1 MNDEKYITI
10 KELAELK
17 GVSPRAIRLSKG
29 KYITREF
36 TVKGGKSFEILL
48 SSIEPELQE
57 KYYSKIVPTYEVKQL
72 PAPTDFHKP
81 DKAKIIALAR
91 LDLLNLWKNERKN
104 QQNKTQFDK
113 DFLGAYNAQ
122 VLYPE
127 IYAKLGNVSIG
138 TLQRWKGIIGNS
150 NNYELLIP
158 NYHYEDY
165 SRTCLTEHEK
175 QIFLKLLLH
184 PNKFSIG
191 KAISLTQ
198 YVLEA
203 QGAEYIPA
211 PPTFRSFANWYK
223 ATYFDKWTLLR
234 DGEKALKEE
243 VIPHI
248 KRDISKIEIGEI
260 LVADGKRLNFQVIN
274 PFTGKPCRATLIG
287 FLDWKSTALVG
298 YEIMIEENTQ
308 NIASALR
315 NAILNLGKIPKFV
328 YLDNGR
334 AFRSKY
340 FIGSAKSLV
349 GGIKRARSRFGPLP
363 PIRFDEI
370 GLKGIYEK
378 LGITTVFANPYN
390 ARAKV
395 IERFF
400 LEMQESFEKL
410 LASYIGTSIE
420 SKPARLRRNEKFHS
434 EIHQELLVG
443 GIKRARSRSGPLP
456 PIRFI
461 PTIQQAIQ
469 MINSWLEYKNSLPCP
484 NDKSKTIQEM
494 LDSIEKRRRA
504 EAEESCGEQDSQ
516 CRLTRAPKQQEIN
529 PRELDDLMLAQEV
542 KTITSQG
549 IRFLKSDYYNDALY
563 GLRQKVVI
571 KYSLF
576 DLSYINVYT
585 ITGKFL
591 CRADRITLTHPL
603 AHYTG
608 DVKDIED
615 YKQKIQKQK
624 QLKNKTIRACK
635 EFLNIEDLE
644 ILECQMDK
652 IDEIHLPPKIEIKKE
667 KPEKYNP
674 AVKPLFKTSRERYEY
689 LMEYGCTCNDDR
701 IWLTAYKES
710 KEFKA
715 DCRQRAEASAC
726 PFIAGNQ
733 ERNKL

>member
-1 MNDEKYITI
+1 MENEKYITI
-10 KELAELK
+10 KKLAELK
-17 GVSPRAIRLSKG
+17 SVSPRAIRLAKN
-29 KYITREF
+29 KYLTREI

-48 SSIEPELQE
+48 SSIEPEFQE
-57 KYYSKIVPTYEVKQL
+57 KYYSKIRPACSEKLL
-72 PAPTDFHKP
+72 PIPTDFHKP
-81 DKAKIIALAR
+81 DKAKVIALAR
-91 LDLLNLWKNERKN
+91 LDLLNLWKEERKN
-104 QQNKTQFDK
+104 QSNKTQFDN
-113 DFLGAYNAQ
+113 DFLSAYNAK

-127 IYAKLGNVSIG
+127 IYARLGKVSIG
-138 TLQRWKGIIGNS
+138 TLQRWKRTLGNS

-165 SRTCLTEHEK
+165 SRTSLTEYEK

-184 PNKFSIG
+184 PNRFSIG

-198 YVLEA
+198 YVLKTQE
-203 QGAEYIPA
+203 QEYIPA
-211 PPTFRSFANWYK
+211 PPTFRRFANWYK
-223 ATYFDKWTLLR
+223 ANYFDKWTLLR
-234 DGEKALKEE
+234 EGEKALKEE

-248 KRDISKIEIGEI
+248 KRDISKIEVGEV

-298 YEIMIEENTQ
+298 YEIMLEENTQ

-315 NAILNLGKIPKFV
+315 NAILNLSKIPKFV

-334 AFRSKY
+334 AFRGKY
-340 FIGSAKSLV
+340 FMGSAK
-349 GGIKRARSRFGPLP
+349 
-363 PIRFDEI
+363 FDEI

-410 LASYIGTSIE
+410 LPSYIGTSIE
-420 SKPARLRRNEKFHS
+420 NKPARLRRNEKFHK
-434 EIHQELLVG
+434 EVYQNFV
-443 GIKRARSRSGPLP
+443 
-456 PIRFI
+456 
-461 PTIQQAIQ
+461 PTIQQTIQ
-469 MINSWLEYKNSLPCP
+469 MVNSWLEYKNSLACP
-484 NDKSKTIQEM
+484 NDKTKTIKEM
-494 LDSIEKRRRA
+494 LDSIER
-504 EAEESCGEQDSQ
+504 
-516 CRLTRAPKQQEIN
+516 QEIN
-529 PRELDDLMLAQEV
+529 QRELDDLMLAQEI

-563 GLRQKVVI
+563 GLRQKVII

-585 ITGKFL
+585 MSGKFL
-591 CRADRITLTHPL
+591 CKADRITLTRPL

-608 DVKDIED
+608 EIKDVED

-624 QLKNKTIRACK
+624 QLKNKTIKACK
-635 EFLNIEDLE
+635 KFLNIEDLD
-644 ILECQMDK
+644 IIKCQIEEK
-652 IDEIHLPPKIEIKKE
+652 EEQHLLTPIISKSKIKKE

-674 AVKPLFKTSRERYEY
+674 AVKLLFKTSRERYEY
-689 LMEYGCTCNDDR
+689 LMKYGCTCNEDR
-701 IWLTAYKES
+701 IWLAAYKES
-710 KEFKA
+710 KEYKQYETDF
-715 DCRQRAEASAC
+715 C
-726 PFIAGNQ
+726 
-733 ERNKL
+733 

>member
-1 MNDEKYITI
+1 MNVSTMNEEKYITI

-17 GVSPRAIRLSKG
+17 RVSPRAIRLSKS
-29 KYITREF
+29 KYITREI

-48 SSIEPELQE
+48 SSIEPELQK
-57 KYYSKIVPTYEVKQL
+57 KYYSKILPTYSEKLL
-72 PAPTDFHKP
+72 PIPTDFHKP
-81 DKAKIIALAR
+81 DKAKVIALAR
-91 LDLLNLWKNERKN
+91 LDLLNLWKNERKK
-104 QQNKTQFDK
+104 QSNKTLFDN
-113 DFLGAYNAQ
+113 DFFSAYNAQ

-127 IYAKLGNVSIG
+127 IYAKLGKVSIG
-138 TLQRWKGIIGNS
+138 TLQRWKRILGNS

-165 SRTCLTEHEK
+165 SRTCLSDYEK

-198 YVLEA
+198 YVLKT
-203 QGAEYIPA
+203 QGQEYIPA
-211 PPTFRSFANWYK
+211 HPTFRKFANWYK
-223 ATYFDKWTLLR
+223 ANYFDKWTFLR
-234 DGEKALKEE
+234 DGEKALKED

-248 KRDISKIEIGEI
+248 KRDTSKIEIGEV

-287 FLDWKSTALVG
+287 FLDWKSTTLVG

-328 YLDNGR
+328 YLDNGK
-334 AFRSKY
+334 AFRGKY
-340 FIGSAKSLV
+340 FVGSAK
-349 GGIKRARSRFGPLP
+349 
-363 PIRFDEI
+363 FDEI

-378 LGITTVFANPYN
+378 LGIKTVFANPYN

-410 LASYIGTSIE
+410 LPSYIGTNIE
-420 SKPARLRRNEKFHS
+420 NKPARLRRNEKFHS
-434 EIHQELLVG
+434 EIHQEFV
-443 GIKRARSRSGPLP
+443 
-456 PIRFI
+456 
-461 PTIQQAIQ
+461 PTIQQTIQ
-469 MINSWLEYKNSLPCP
+469 MINRWLEYKNSLPCP
-484 NDKSKTIQEM
+484 NDKTKSIKEM
-494 LDSIEKRRRA
+494 LDSIER
-504 EAEESCGEQDSQ
+504 
-516 CRLTRAPKQQEIN
+516 QEIN
-529 PRELDDLMLAQEV
+529 PRELDDLMLAQEI

-563 GLRQKVVI
+563 GLRQKVII

-576 DLSYINVYT
+576 DLSYIDVYT
-585 ITGKFL
+585 MSGKFL
-591 CRADRITLTHPL
+591 CRAERFTLTHPL

-608 DVKDIED
+608 EINNIED

-624 QLKNKTIRACK
+624 QLKNKTIKACK

-644 ILECQMDK
+644 ILEYQLEEEEEH
-652 IDEIHLPPKIEIKKE
+652 INLPSPNISKIEIKKE
-667 KPEKYNP
+667 KPKKYNP

-689 LMEYGCTCNDDR
+689 LMEHGCTCNDDK
-701 IWLTAYKES
+701 IWLASYKES
-710 KEFKA
+710 KEFK
-715 DCRQRAEASAC
+715 DYEIKVR
-726 PFIAGNQ
+726 IN
-733 ERNKL
+733 

>member
-17 GVSPRAIRLSKG
+17 GVSTRAIRLSRG
-29 KYITREF
+29 KYQIREII
-36 TVKGGKSFEILL
+36 VKGGKSFEILL

-57 KYYSKIVPTYEVKQL
+57 KYYSKFVPTLSEKQL
-72 PAPTDFHKP
+72 PAPIDFHKP

-91 LDLLNLWKNERKN
+91 LDLLNLWKNQRKN
-104 QQNKTQFDK
+104 QQNKTQFDSG
-113 DFLGAYNAQ
+113 FLSAYNAQ

-138 TLQRWKGIIGNS
+138 TLQRWKRVLGNS

-165 SRTCLTEHEK
+165 SRTCLTEYEK

-191 KAISLTQ
+191 KAISLAQ
-198 YVLEA
+198 YVLKS
-203 QGAEYIPA
+203 QGQEYIPA
-211 PPTFRSFANWYK
+211 PPTFRRFANWYK
-223 ATYFDKWTLLR
+223 ANYFDKWTLLR
-234 DGEKALKEE
+234 EGEKALKEE

-248 KRDISKIEIGEI
+248 KRDISKIGVGEV

-298 YEIMIEENTQ
+298 YEIMLEENTQ

-315 NAILNLGKIPKFV
+315 NAILNLDRIPKFV
-328 YLDNGR
+328 YLDNGK
-334 AFRSKY
+334 AFRDKY
-340 FIGSAKSLV
+340 FMGSAD
-349 GGIKRARSRFGPLP
+349 FC
-363 PIRFDEI
+363 EI
-370 GLKGIYEK
+370 GLRGIYEK

-410 LASYIGTSIE
+410 LPSYIGTSIE
-420 SKPARLRRNEKFHS
+420 NKPARLRRNEKFHS
-434 EIHQELLVG
+434 KIHTEFV
-443 GIKRARSRSGPLP
+443 
-456 PIRFI
+456 
-461 PTIQQAIQ
+461 PTIQQTIQ

-484 NDKSKTIQEM
+484 NDRTRSIKEM
-494 LDSIEKRRRA
+494 LDSVEH
-504 EAEESCGEQDSQ
+504 
-516 CRLTRAPKQQEIN
+516 QEIN
-529 PRELDDLMLAQEV
+529 QRELDDLMMAQEI

-549 IRFLKSDYYNDALY
+549 IRFLKADYYNDALY
-563 GLRQKVVI
+563 GLRQKVII

-585 ITGKFL
+585 ISGKFL
-591 CRADRITLTHPL
+591 CRADRITLTHSL

-608 DVKDIED
+608 EIKDIED

-624 QLKNKTIRACK
+624 QLKNRTIKACK

-644 ILECQMDK
+644 ILECELENK
-652 IDEIHLPPKIEIKKE
+652 EEILPSPIIPKLETKKE
-667 KPEKYNP
+667 KSEKYNP

-689 LMEYGCTCNDDR
+689 LMKYGCTSNDDR
-701 IWLTAYKES
+701 VWLANYNES
-710 KEFKA
+710 KEFEEYENNI
-715 DCRQRAEASAC
+715 C
-726 PFIAGNQ
+726 
-733 ERNKL
+733 

>member
-1 MNDEKYITI
+1 MENEKYITI
-10 KELAELK
+10 KKLAELK
-17 GVSPRAIRLSKG
+17 SVSPRAIRLAKN
-29 KYITREF
+29 KYLTREI

-48 SSIEPELQE
+48 SSIEPEFQE
-57 KYYSKIVPTYEVKQL
+57 KYYSKIL
-72 PAPTDFHKP
+72 PACSEKLLPIPTDFHKP
-81 DKAKIIALAR
+81 DKAKVIALAR
-91 LDLLNLWKNERKN
+91 LDLLNLWKEERKN
-104 QQNKTQFDK
+104 QSNKTQFDN
-113 DFLGAYNAQ
+113 DFLSAYNAK

-127 IYAKLGNVSIG
+127 IYARLGKVSIG
-138 TLQRWKGIIGNS
+138 TLQRWKRTLGNS

-165 SRTCLTEHEK
+165 SRTSLTEYEK

-184 PNKFSIG
+184 PNRFSIG

-198 YVLEA
+198 YVLKTQE
-203 QGAEYIPA
+203 QEYIPA
-211 PPTFRSFANWYK
+211 PLTFRRFANWYK
-223 ATYFDKWTLLR
+223 ANYFDKWTLLR
-234 DGEKALKEE
+234 EGEKALKEE

-248 KRDISKIEIGEI
+248 KRDISKIEVGEV

-298 YEIMIEENTQ
+298 YEIMLEENTQ

-315 NAILNLGKIPKFV
+315 NAILNLSKIPKFV

-334 AFRSKY
+334 AFRGKY
-340 FIGSAKSLV
+340 FMGSAK
-349 GGIKRARSRFGPLP
+349 
-363 PIRFDEI
+363 FDEI

-410 LASYIGTSIE
+410 LSSYIGTSIE
-420 SKPARLRRNEKFHS
+420 NKPARLRRNEKFHK
-434 EIHQELLVG
+434 EVYQNFV
-443 GIKRARSRSGPLP
+443 
-456 PIRFI
+456 
-461 PTIQQAIQ
+461 PTIQQTIQ
-469 MINSWLEYKNSLPCP
+469 MVNSWLEYKNSLACP
-484 NDKSKTIQEM
+484 NDKTKTIKEM
-494 LDSIEKRRRA
+494 LDSIER
-504 EAEESCGEQDSQ
+504 
-516 CRLTRAPKQQEIN
+516 QEIN
-529 PRELDDLMLAQEV
+529 QRELDDLMLAQEI

-563 GLRQKVVI
+563 GLRQKVII

-585 ITGKFL
+585 MSGKFL
-591 CRADRITLTHPL
+591 CKADRITLTHPL

-608 DVKDIED
+608 EIKDVED

-624 QLKNKTIRACK
+624 QLKNKTIKACK
-635 EFLNIEDLE
+635 KFLNIEDLD
-644 ILECQMDK
+644 IIKCQIEEK
-652 IDEIHLPPKIEIKKE
+652 EEQHLLTPIISKSKIKKE

-674 AVKPLFKTSRERYEY
+674 AVKLLFKTSRERYEY
-689 LMEYGCTCNDDR
+689 LMKYGCTCNEDR
-701 IWLTAYKES
+701 IWLAAYKES
-710 KEFKA
+710 KEYKQYETDF
-715 DCRQRAEASAC
+715 C
-726 PFIAGNQ
+726 
-733 ERNKL
+733 

>member
-1 MNDEKYITI
+1 MDNEKYITI
-10 KELAELK
+10 KELVELK
-17 GVSPRAIRLSKG
+17 GVSTRAIRLSLK
-29 KYITREF
+29 KYITREI

-48 SSIEPELQE
+48 SSIEPELQG
-57 KYYSKIVPTYEVKQL
+57 KYYSKIIPTYNIKQL
-72 PAPTDFHKP
+72 PAPNDFHKP

-91 LDLLNLWKNERKN
+91 LDLLNLWKKERQN

-138 TLQRWKGIIGNS
+138 TLQRWKRIIGNS

-165 SRTCLTEHEK
+165 SRTCLTEYEK

-184 PNKFSIG
+184 PNKSSIG

-198 YVLEA
+198 YVLKS
-203 QGAEYIPA
+203 QGQEYIPA
-211 PPTFRSFANWYK
+211 APTFRRFANWYK
-223 ATYFDKWTLLR
+223 ANCFDKWTLLR
-234 DGEKALKEE
+234 DGEKALKED

-248 KRDISKIEIGEI
+248 KIDISKIEVGEV

-274 PFTGKPCRATLIG
+274 PFTGKPSRATLIG
-287 FLDWKSTALVG
+287 FLDWKSTTLVG
-298 YEIMIEENTQ
+298 YEIMLEENTQ

-334 AFRSKY
+334 AFRGKY
-340 FIGSAKSLV
+340 FRGKYKN
-349 GGIKRARSRFGPLP
+349 GFEQYGIKGV
-363 PIRFDEI
+363 
-370 GLKGIYEK
+370 YEK

-410 LASYIGTSIE
+410 LPSYIGTSIE
-420 SKPARLRRNEKFHS
+420 NKPARLRRNEKFHS
-434 EIHQELLVG
+434 EIQREFV
-443 GIKRARSRSGPLP
+443 
-456 PIRFI
+456 
-461 PTIQQAIQ
+461 PTIQQTIQ
-469 MINSWLEYKNSLPCP
+469 MINSWLKYKNSLPCP
-484 NDKSKTIQEM
+484 NDRTRSNKEM
-494 LDSIEKRRRA
+494 LDSIDR
-504 EAEESCGEQDSQ
+504 
-516 CRLTRAPKQQEIN
+516 QEIN
-529 PRELDDLMLAQEV
+529 PRELDDLMMAQEI

-549 IRFLKSDYYNDALY
+549 IRFLKADYYNDALY
-563 GLRQKVVI
+563 GLRQKVII

-585 ITGKFL
+585 VSGKFL

-608 DVKDIED
+608 EVKDIED

-624 QLKNKTIRACK
+624 PLKNKTIKACK

-644 ILECQMDK
+644 ILECTLEEK
-652 IDEIHLPPKIEIKKE
+652 EEEILPQPIVAKIEIKKE
-667 KPEKYNP
+667 KPTKYNP

-689 LMEYGCTCNDDR
+689 LMEHGCTCNDDR
-701 IWLTAYKES
+701 VWFTADKES
-710 KEFKA
+710 KEYKQYETDF
-715 DCRQRAEASAC
+715 C
-726 PFIAGNQ
+726 
-733 ERNKL
+733 

>member
-1 MNDEKYITI
+1 MDNEKYITI
-10 KELAELK
+10 KEFAELK
-17 GVSPRAIRLSKG
+17 GVSARAIRLSLK
-29 KYITREF
+29 KYVTREI
-36 TVKGGKSFEILL
+36 TVKGGRSFEIFL
-48 SSIEPELQE
+48 SSIELELQE
-57 KYYSKIVPTYEVKQL
+57 KYYSKFVPTYKVKQL
-72 PAPTDFHKP
+72 PALMNFHKP
-81 DKAKIIALAR
+81 DKAKVIALAR
-91 LDLLNLWKNERKN
+91 LDLLKLWKQQRKN

-113 DFLGAYNAQ
+113 DFLSAYNAQ

-138 TLQRWKGIIGNS
+138 TLQRWKRIIGNS

-191 KAISLTQ
+191 KEISLTQ
-198 YVLEA
+198 YILKT
-203 QGAEYIPA
+203 QRAEYIPA
-211 PPTFRSFANWYK
+211 PPTFRRFANWYK
-223 ATYFDKWTLLR
+223 ANYFDKWTLLR

-248 KRDISKIEIGEI
+248 KRDISKIEVGEV

-334 AFRSKY
+334 AFRGKY
-340 FIGSAKSLV
+340 FIGSAN
-349 GGIKRARSRFGPLP
+349 
-363 PIRFDEI
+363 FDEI

-410 LASYIGTSIE
+410 LPSYIGTSIE

-434 EIHQELLVG
+434 EIHTEFV
-443 GIKRARSRSGPLP
+443 
-456 PIRFI
+456 
-461 PTIQQAIQ
+461 PTIQQTTQ
-469 MINSWLEYKNSLPCP
+469 MINSWFEYKNSLPCP
-484 NDKSKTIQEM
+484 NDRTRSIKEM
-494 LDSIEKRRRA
+494 LDSIERQA
-504 EAEESCGEQDSQ
+504 
-516 CRLTRAPKQQEIN
+516 IN

-563 GLRQKVVI
+563 GLRQKVII

-585 ITGKFL
+585 TSGKFL

-608 DVKDIED
+608 EINDIED

-624 QLKNKTIRACK
+624 QLKNKTIKACK

-644 ILECQMDK
+644 ILECQIEEK
-652 IDEIHLPPKIEIKKE
+652 EEEILPPPIIQKIENKKE
-667 KPEKYNP
+667 KPAKYNP

-689 LMEYGCTCNDDR
+689 LMEYGCTCNNDR
-701 IWLTAYKES
+701 IWLKAYKES
-710 KEFKA
+710 KEFKEYETKIRT
-715 DCRQRAEASAC
+715 D
-726 PFIAGNQ
+726 
-733 ERNKL
+733 

>member
-1 MNDEKYITI
+1 MIYVSTMNEEKYITI

-17 GVSPRAIRLSKG
+17 GVSPRAIRLSLK
-29 KYITREF
+29 KYVIREI

-57 KYYSKIVPTYEVKQL
+57 KYYSKIVPTFTEKQL
-72 PAPTDFHKP
+72 PVPTDFHKP
-81 DKAKIIALAR
+81 NKAKIIALAR
-91 LDLLNLWKNERKN
+91 LDLLNLWKKERKN
-104 QQNKTQFDK
+104 QQNKTQFDN

-127 IYAKLGNVSIG
+127 IYVKLGKVSIG
-138 TLQRWKGIIGNS
+138 TLQRWKRLLGNS

-165 SRTCLTEHEK
+165 SRTCLTDYEK

-198 YVLEA
+198 YVLKT
-203 QGAEYIPA
+203 QGVEYIPA
-211 PPTFRSFANWYK
+211 APTFRRFANWYK
-223 ATYFDKWTLLR
+223 ANYFDKWTLLR
-234 DGEKALKEE
+234 DGEKALKED

-248 KRDISKIEIGEI
+248 KRDISKIEVGEVLI
-260 LVADGKRLNFQVIN
+260 ADGKRLNFQVIN

-334 AFRSKY
+334 AFRGKY
-340 FIGSAKSLV
+340 FVGSAK
-349 GGIKRARSRFGPLP
+349 
-363 PIRFDEI
+363 FDEI

-410 LASYIGTSIE
+410 LPSYIGTNIE
-420 SKPARLRRNEKFHS
+420 NKPARLKRNEKFHS
-434 EIHQELLVG
+434 EIH
-443 GIKRARSRSGPLP
+443 
-456 PIRFI
+456 
-461 PTIQQAIQ
+461 
-469 MINSWLEYKNSLPCP
+469 WLEYKNSLPCP

-494 LDSIEKRRRA
+494 LNSVEK
-504 EAEESCGEQDSQ
+504 
-516 CRLTRAPKQQEIN
+516 QEIN
-529 PRELDDLMLAQEV
+529 PRELDDLMLAQEI

-563 GLRQKVVI
+563 GLRQKVII

-591 CRADRITLTHPL
+591 CRAERITLTHPL

-608 DVKDIED
+608 KIKDIED

-624 QLKNKTIRACK
+624 QLKNKTIKACK

-644 ILECQMDK
+644 ILECTLEEK
-652 IDEIHLPPKIEIKKE
+652 EEEILPQPIVPKIEIKKE

-689 LMEYGCTCNDDR
+689 LMEHGCICNDDR
-701 IWLTAYKES
+701 VWLTSYKKS
-710 KEFKA
+710 KEYKQYETDF
-715 DCRQRAEASAC
+715 C
-726 PFIAGNQ
+726 
-733 ERNKL
+733 

>member
-1 MNDEKYITI
+1 MDNEKYITI

-17 GVSPRAIRLSKG
+17 GVSTRAIRLSKE
-29 KYITREF
+29 KYITREI

-48 SSIEPELQE
+48 SSIESELQE

-72 PAPTDFHKP
+72 PAPIDFHKP
-81 DKAKIIALAR
+81 NKAKVIALAR
-91 LDLLNLWKNERKN
+91 LDLIHIWKNERKY
-104 QQNKTQFDK
+104 QQNKTRFDT

-127 IYAKLGNVSIG
+127 IYAKLGSVSIG
-138 TLQRWKGIIGNS
+138 TLQRWKRILGNS

-165 SRTCLTEHEK
+165 SRTCLTDYEK
-175 QIFLKLLLH
+175 KIFMKLLLH

-198 YVLEA
+198 YVLKT
-203 QGAEYIPA
+203 QSAEYIPS
-211 PPTFRSFANWYK
+211 PSTFRKFANWYK
-223 ATYFDKWTLLR
+223 SNYFDKWTLLR
-234 DGEKALKEE
+234 DGEKALKED

-248 KRDISKIEIGEI
+248 KRDISKIEVGEV

-287 FLDWKSTALVG
+287 FLDWKSTTLVG

-334 AFRSKY
+334 AFRGKY
-340 FIGSAKSLV
+340 FLGSANFSK
-349 GGIKRARSRFGPLP
+349 
-363 PIRFDEI
+363 I

-378 LGITTVFANPYN
+378 LGITTIFANPYN
-390 ARAKV
+390 ARTKV

-410 LASYIGTSIE
+410 LPSYIGTSIE
-420 SKPARLRRNEKFHS
+420 NKPARLKRNEKFHCA
-434 EIHQELLVG
+434 IHKE
-443 GIKRARSRSGPLP
+443 
-456 PIRFI
+456 FI
-461 PTIQQAIQ
+461 PTIQQTIQ
-469 MINSWLEYKNSLPCP
+469 MINSWLLYKNSLPCP

-494 LDSIEKRRRA
+494 FKGVNKDK
-504 EAEESCGEQDSQ
+504 
-516 CRLTRAPKQQEIN
+516 IN
-529 PRELDDLMLAQEV
+529 NNELDDLMLAQEI
-542 KTITSQG
+542 KTISSQG
-549 IRFLKSDYYNDALY
+549 IRFLNSWYFNDALY
-563 GLRQKVVI
+563 GIRQKVII

-576 DLSYINVYT
+576 DLSYINIYT
-585 ITGKFL
+585 MSGKFL
-591 CRADRITLTHPL
+591 CRADRITLAHPL

-608 DVKDIED
+608 EIEDIED

-624 QLKNKTIRACK
+624 QLKNKTIKACK

-644 ILECQMDK
+644 ILKCDIEDYEQSGEKVTCNLIESKHAEGKEEVPTAVVSSK
-652 IDEIHLPPKIEIKKE
+652 IKKTKE
-667 KPEKYNP
+667 KPQKYNP
-674 AVKPLFKTSRERYEY
+674 KVEPLFRTSREKYEY
-689 LMEYGCTCNDDR
+689 LMKYGCTCNDDR
-701 IWLTAYKES
+701 AWLASYKTS
-710 KEFKA
+710 KEYLEY
-715 DCRQRAEASAC
+715 EAKIC
-726 PFIAGNQ
+726 TN
-733 ERNKL
+733 

>member
-1 MNDEKYITI
+1 MDNEKYITI

-17 GVSPRAIRLSKG
+17 CVSARAIRLSKC
-29 KYITREF
+29 KYITREI

-48 SSIEPELQE
+48 SSIEESLQE
-57 KYYSKIVPTYEVKQL
+57 KYYSKLVSIPPIKQL
-72 PAPTDFHKP
+72 PIIADLHKS

-91 LDLLNLWKNERKN
+91 FDLVNLWKDQRKHQAYKN
-104 QQNKTQFDK
+104 QFDS
-113 DFLGAYNAQ
+113 DFLSAYNANT
-122 VLYPE
+122 LYPE
-127 IYAKLGNVSIG
+127 IYAKIGKVSIG
-138 TLQRWKGIIGNS
+138 TLQRWKRVLGNS
-150 NNYELLIP
+150 KNYELLIP
-158 NYHYEDY
+158 GYHYENY
-165 SRTCLTEHEK
+165 SRTKLDEYEK
-175 QIFLKLLLH
+175 QIFLKFLLH

-198 YVLEA
+198 YVLKTHNR
-203 QGAEYIPA
+203 EYIPA
-211 PPTFRSFANWYK
+211 APTFRRFANWYK
-223 ATYFDKWTLLR
+223 ANYFDRWTLLR
-234 DGEKALKEE
+234 DGEKALKEQ

-248 KRDISKIEIGEI
+248 KRDISKIEVGEV

-274 PFTGKPCRATLIG
+274 PFTGKACRATLIG

-298 YEIMIEENTQ
+298 YEIMLEENTQ

-334 AFRSKY
+334 AFKSKY
-340 FIGSAKSLV
+340 FMGSPA
-349 GGIKRARSRFGPLP
+349 FC
-363 PIRFDEI
+363 ET

-410 LASYIGTSIE
+410 LPSYIGTNIE
-420 SKPARLRRNEKFHS
+420 NKPARLRRNEKFHCA
-434 EIHQELLVG
+434 IHKE
-443 GIKRARSRSGPLP
+443 
-456 PIRFI
+456 FI
-461 PTIQQAIQ
+461 PTIQQTIQ
-469 MINSWLEYKNSLPCP
+469 MINSWLLYKNSLPCP

-494 LDSIEKRRRA
+494 LGSIER
-504 EAEESCGEQDSQ
+504 
-516 CRLTRAPKQQEIN
+516 QEIN

-563 GLRQKVVI
+563 GLRQKVII

-591 CRADRITLTHPL
+591 CKADRITLTHPL

-608 DVKDIED
+608 DIKDIED

-624 QLKNKTIRACK
+624 QLKNKTIKACK

-644 ILECQMDK
+644 ILECEMDK
-652 IDEIHLPPKIEIKKE
+652 IEDTLLPSQIVPKIKIQKE
-667 KPEKYNP
+667 KPEKFNP

-689 LMEYGCTCNDDR
+689 LMEHGCTCNDDR

-710 KEFKA
+710 KEFEEYETSFRK
-715 DCRQRAEASAC
+715 D
-726 PFIAGNQ
+726 
-733 ERNKL
+733 

>member
-1 MNDEKYITI
+1 MNDSTMTDEKYITI

-17 GVSPRAIRLSKG
+17 GVSARAIRLSRG
-29 KYITREF
+29 KYITQDII
-36 TVKGGKSFEILL
+36 VKGGKSFEILL
-48 SSIEPELQE
+48 SSIEPELQD
-57 KYYSKIVPTYEVKQL
+57 KYYSKIVPTYEIKKL

-81 DKAKIIALAR
+81 DKAKVIALAR
-91 LDLLNLWKNERKN
+91 LDLLNLWKKERKN
-104 QQNKTQFDK
+104 QQNKTQFDN

-138 TLQRWKGIIGNS
+138 TLQRWKRFIGNS

-165 SRTCLTEHEK
+165 SRTCLTEYEK

-198 YVLEA
+198 YVLKT

-211 PPTFRSFANWYK
+211 APTFRRFANWYK
-223 ATYFDKWTLLR
+223 ANYFDKWTLLR
-234 DGEKALKEE
+234 DGEKALKED

-248 KRDISKIEIGEI
+248 KRDISKIEVGEV

-328 YLDNGR
+328 YLDNGK
-334 AFRSKY
+334 AFRGKY
-340 FIGSAKSLV
+340 FLGSSN
-349 GGIKRARSRFGPLP
+349 
-363 PIRFDEI
+363 FDEI

-410 LASYIGTSIE
+410 LPSYIGTSIE
-420 SKPARLRRNEKFHS
+420 NKPARLRRNEKFHS
-434 EIHQELLVG
+434 EIHQEYT
-443 GIKRARSRSGPLP
+443 
-456 PIRFI
+456 
-461 PTIQQAIQ
+461 PTIQQTIQ

-484 NDKSKTIQEM
+484 NDRTRSIKEK
-494 LDSIEKRRRA
+494 LDSIERQA
-504 EAEESCGEQDSQ
+504 
-516 CRLTRAPKQQEIN
+516 IN
-529 PRELDDLMLAQEV
+529 PRELDDLMLAQEI
-542 KTITSQG
+542 KTIASQG
-549 IRFLKSDYYNDALY
+549 IRFLKADYYNDALY
-563 GLRQKVVI
+563 GLRQKVII

-585 ITGKFL
+585 TSCKFL

-608 DVKDIED
+608 EVKDIED

-624 QLKNKTIRACK
+624 QLKNKTIKACK

-644 ILECQMDK
+644 ILEYTLEEK
-652 IDEIHLPPKIEIKKE
+652 EEEILPLSTVPKIEVKKE

-689 LMEYGCTCNDDR
+689 LMKHGCTCNEDR
-701 IWLTAYKES
+701 IWLKTYKES
-710 KEFKA
+710 KEYKQYETDF
-715 DCRQRAEASAC
+715 C
-726 PFIAGNQ
+726 
-733 ERNKL
+733 

>member
-1 MNDEKYITI
+1 MDNEKYITI

-17 GVSPRAIRLSKG
+17 GVSTRAIRLSKG
-29 KYITREF
+29 KYITREI

-57 KYYSKIVPTYEVKQL
+57 KYYSKLVLIPPIKQL
-72 PAPTDFHKP
+72 PIIADFHKP
-81 DKAKIIALAR
+81 NKAKIIALAR
-91 LDLLNLWKNERKN
+91 FDLVNLWKEQRKQQARKN
-104 QQNKTQFDK
+104 QFDA
-113 DFLGAYNAQ
+113 DFLNAYNANT
-122 VLYPE
+122 LYPE
-127 IYAKLGNVSIG
+127 IYAKIGKVSIG
-138 TLQRWKGIIGNS
+138 TLQRWKRVLGNCK
-150 NNYELLIP
+150 NYELLIP
-158 NYHYEDY
+158 GYHYENY
-165 SRTCLTEHEK
+165 SRTKLDEYEK
-175 QIFLKLLLH
+175 QIFLKFLLH

-198 YVLEA
+198 YVLKTHNR
-203 QGAEYIPA
+203 EYIPA
-211 PPTFRSFANWYK
+211 APTFRRFANWYK
-223 ATYFDKWTLLR
+223 ANYFDRWTLLR
-234 DGEKALKEE
+234 DGEKALKEQ

-248 KRDISKIEIGEI
+248 KRDISKIEVGEV

-298 YEIMIEENTQ
+298 YEIMLEENTQ

-334 AFRSKY
+334 AFRGKY
-340 FIGSAKSLV
+340 FLGSANFS
-349 GGIKRARSRFGPLP
+349 
-363 PIRFDEI
+363 EI

-410 LASYIGTSIE
+410 LPSYIGTNIE
-420 SKPARLRRNEKFHS
+420 NKPARLRRNEKFHCA
-434 EIHQELLVG
+434 IHKE
-443 GIKRARSRSGPLP
+443 
-456 PIRFI
+456 FI
-461 PTIQQAIQ
+461 PTIQQTIQ
-469 MINSWLEYKNSLPCP
+469 MINSWLLYKNSLPCP

-494 LDSIEKRRRA
+494 LDSIER
-504 EAEESCGEQDSQ
+504 
-516 CRLTRAPKQQEIN
+516 QQIN

-563 GLRQKVVI
+563 GLRQKVII

-591 CRADRITLTHPL
+591 CKADRITLTHPL

-608 DVKDIED
+608 DIKDIED

-624 QLKNKTIRACK
+624 QLKNKTIKACK

-644 ILECQMDK
+644 ILECEMDK
-652 IDEIHLPPKIEIKKE
+652 IEDTILPSQIVPKIKIQKE

-689 LMEYGCTCNDDR
+689 LMEHGCTCNDDR

-710 KEFKA
+710 KEFEEYETSFCQ
-715 DCRQRAEASAC
+715 D
-726 PFIAGNQ
+726 
-733 ERNKL
+733 

>member
-1 MNDEKYITI
+1 MDNEKYITI

-17 GVSPRAIRLSKG
+17 GVSARAIRLSLK
-29 KYITREF
+29 KYVIREITVR
-36 TVKGGKSFEILL
+36 GGKSFEILL

-57 KYYSKIVPTYEVKQL
+57 KYYLKIIQTYEIKQL
-72 PAPTDFHKP
+72 PAPIDFHKP
-81 DKAKIIALAR
+81 DKAKTIALAR
-91 LDLLNLWKNERKN
+91 LDLLNLWKNQRKN
-104 QQNKTQFDK
+104 QQNKMQFDT
-113 DFLGAYNAQ
+113 DFLSAYNAQ

-138 TLQRWKGIIGNS
+138 TLQRWKRFIGNS

-165 SRTCLTEHEK
+165 SRTCLAEYEK

-198 YVLEA
+198 YVLKT

-211 PPTFRSFANWYK
+211 APTFRRFANWYK
-223 ATYFDKWTLLR
+223 ANYFDKWTLLR
-234 DGEKALKEE
+234 DGEKALKED

-248 KRDISKIEIGEI
+248 KRDISKIEVGEV

-328 YLDNGR
+328 YLDNGK
-334 AFRSKY
+334 AFRGKY
-340 FIGSAKSLV
+340 FLGSSN
-349 GGIKRARSRFGPLP
+349 
-363 PIRFDEI
+363 FDEI

-410 LASYIGTSIE
+410 LPSYIGTSIE
-420 SKPARLRRNEKFHS
+420 NKPARLRRNEKFHS
-434 EIHQELLVG
+434 EIHQEFV
-443 GIKRARSRSGPLP
+443 
-456 PIRFI
+456 
-461 PTIQQAIQ
+461 PTIQQTIQ

-484 NDKSKTIQEM
+484 NDRTRSIKKM
-494 LDSIEKRRRA
+494 LDSIER
-504 EAEESCGEQDSQ
+504 
-516 CRLTRAPKQQEIN
+516 QEIN
-529 PRELDDLMLAQEV
+529 PRELDDLMMAQEI

-549 IRFLKSDYYNDALY
+549 IRFLKADYYNDALY
-563 GLRQKVVI
+563 GLRQKVII

-585 ITGKFL
+585 INGKFL
-591 CRADRITLTHPL
+591 CRAERITLTHPL
-603 AHYTG
+603 ANYTG
-608 DVKDIED
+608 KVKDIED

-624 QLKNKTIRACK
+624 LLKNKTIKACR

-644 ILECQMDK
+644 ILECQIEEK
-652 IDEIHLPPKIEIKKE
+652 EETLPLPIISKIEDKKE
-667 KPEKYNP
+667 KAEKYDP

-689 LMEYGCTCNDDR
+689 LMEHGCTCNEDR

-710 KEFKA
+710 KDYKQYETDF
-715 DCRQRAEASAC
+715 C
-726 PFIAGNQ
+726 
-733 ERNKL
+733 

>member
-1 MNDEKYITI
+1 MDNEKYITI

-17 GVSPRAIRLSKG
+17 GVSTRAIRLSLK
-29 KYITREF
+29 KYVTREI

-48 SSIEPELQE
+48 SSIEPDLQE
-57 KYYSKIVPTYEVKQL
+57 KYYSKIIPTYEVKQL
-72 PAPTDFHKP
+72 PTPTNFHKP
-81 DKAKIIALAR
+81 DKAKTIALAR
-91 LDLLNLWKNERKN
+91 LDLLNLWKNQRKN
-104 QQNKTQFDK
+104 QSNKTQFDK
-113 DFLGAYNAQ
+113 DFLSAYNAQ

-127 IYAKLGNVSIG
+127 ISSKLGNVSIG
-138 TLQRWKGIIGNS
+138 TLQRWKRILGNS

-198 YVLEA
+198 YVLKT

-211 PPTFRSFANWYK
+211 PPTFRRFANWYK
-223 ATYFDKWTLLR
+223 ANYYDKWTLLR

-243 VIPHI
+243 VLPHI
-248 KRDISKIEIGEI
+248 KRDISKIEVGEV

-287 FLDWKSTALVG
+287 FLDWKSTALIG

-334 AFRSKY
+334 AFRGKY
-340 FIGSAKSLV
+340 FIGSAN
-349 GGIKRARSRFGPLP
+349 
-363 PIRFDEI
+363 FDEI

-400 LEMQESFEKL
+400 LEMQEGFEKL
-410 LASYIGTSIE
+410 LPSYIGTSIE
-420 SKPARLRRNEKFHS
+420 NKPARLRRNEKFHS
-434 EIHQELLVG
+434 EIHTEFTP
-443 GIKRARSRSGPLP
+443 S
-456 PIRFI
+456 
-461 PTIQQAIQ
+461 IQQTIQ
-469 MINSWLEYKNSLPCP
+469 MINSWLEYKNSLLCP
-484 NDKSKTIQEM
+484 NDKTKSIKEM
-494 LDSIEKRRRA
+494 LDSIERQK
-504 EAEESCGEQDSQ
+504 
-516 CRLTRAPKQQEIN
+516 IN
-529 PRELDDLMLAQEV
+529 TRELDDLMLAQEI

-549 IRFLKSDYYNDALY
+549 IKFLKADYYNDALY
-563 GLRQKVVI
+563 GLRQKVII

-585 ITGKFL
+585 MSGKFL
-591 CRADRITLTHPL
+591 CRAERITLTHPL
-603 AHYTG
+603 AHFTG
-608 DVKDIED
+608 EIKDVED
-615 YKQKIQKQK
+615 YKQKVQKQK
-624 QLKNKTIRACK
+624 QLKNKTIKACK

-644 ILECQMDK
+644 ILECQIEEK
-652 IDEIHLPPKIEIKKE
+652 EEEILPSSVIPKIENKKE
-667 KPEKYNP
+667 KPTKYNP

-689 LMEYGCTCNDDR
+689 LMEHGCTCSDDR
-701 IWLTAYKES
+701 TWFTEYKKS
-710 KEFKA
+710 KEYKQYETDF
-715 DCRQRAEASAC
+715 C
-726 PFIAGNQ
+726 
-733 ERNKL
+733 

>member
-1 MNDEKYITI
+1 MNDSTMTDEKYITI

-17 GVSPRAIRLSKG
+17 GVSARAIRLSRG
-29 KYITREF
+29 KYITQDII
-36 TVKGGKSFEILL
+36 VKGGKSFEILL
-48 SSIEPELQE
+48 SSIEPELQD
-57 KYYSKIVPTYEVKQL
+57 KYYSKIVPTYEIKKL

-81 DKAKIIALAR
+81 DKAKVIALAR
-91 LDLLNLWKNERKN
+91 LDLLNLWKKERKN
-104 QQNKTQFDK
+104 QQNKTQFDN

-138 TLQRWKGIIGNS
+138 TLQRWKRFIGNS

-165 SRTCLTEHEK
+165 SRTCLTEYEK

-191 KAISLTQ
+191 KAIYLTQ
-198 YVLEA
+198 YVLKT

-211 PPTFRSFANWYK
+211 APTFRRFANWYK
-223 ATYFDKWTLLR
+223 ANYFDKWTLLR
-234 DGEKALKEE
+234 DGEKALKED

-248 KRDISKIEIGEI
+248 KRDISKIEVGEV

-328 YLDNGR
+328 YLDNGK
-334 AFRSKY
+334 AFRGKY
-340 FIGSAKSLV
+340 FLGSSN
-349 GGIKRARSRFGPLP
+349 
-363 PIRFDEI
+363 FDEI

-410 LASYIGTSIE
+410 LPSYIGTSIE
-420 SKPARLRRNEKFHS
+420 NKPARLRRNEKFHS
-434 EIHQELLVG
+434 EIHQEYT
-443 GIKRARSRSGPLP
+443 
-456 PIRFI
+456 
-461 PTIQQAIQ
+461 PTIQQTIQ

-484 NDKSKTIQEM
+484 NDRTRSIKEK
-494 LDSIEKRRRA
+494 LDSIERQA
-504 EAEESCGEQDSQ
+504 
-516 CRLTRAPKQQEIN
+516 IN
-529 PRELDDLMLAQEV
+529 PRELDDLMLAQEI
-542 KTITSQG
+542 KTIASQG
-549 IRFLKSDYYNDALY
+549 IRFLKADYYNDALY
-563 GLRQKVVI
+563 GLRQKVII

-585 ITGKFL
+585 TSGKFL

-608 DVKDIED
+608 EVKDIED

-624 QLKNKTIRACK
+624 QLKNKTIKACK

-644 ILECQMDK
+644 ILEYTLEEK
-652 IDEIHLPPKIEIKKE
+652 EEEILPLSTVPKIEVKKE

-689 LMEYGCTCNDDR
+689 LMEHGCTCNEDR
-701 IWLTAYKES
+701 IWLKTYKES
-710 KEFKA
+710 KEYKQYETDF
-715 DCRQRAEASAC
+715 C
-726 PFIAGNQ
+726 
-733 ERNKL
+733 

>member
-1 MNDEKYITI
+1 MDNEKYITI
-10 KELAELK
+10 KEFAELK
-17 GVSPRAIRLSKG
+17 GVSARAIRLSLK
-29 KYITREF
+29 KYVTREI
-36 TVKGGKSFEILL
+36 TVKGGRSFEILL
-48 SSIEPELQE
+48 SSIELELQE
-57 KYYSKIVPTYEVKQL
+57 KYYSKFVPTYKVKQL
-72 PAPTDFHKP
+72 PALMNFHKP
-81 DKAKIIALAR
+81 DKAKTIALAR
-91 LDLLNLWKNERKN
+91 FDLLNLWKKERKN
-104 QQNKTQFDK
+104 QDNTTQFDT
-113 DFLGAYNAQ
+113 DFLSTYNAKC
-122 VLYPE
+122 LCPE

-138 TLQRWKGIIGNS
+138 TLQRWKRILGTS

-165 SRTCLTEHEK
+165 SRTSLTEYEK

-198 YVLEA
+198 YVLKT

-211 PPTFRSFANWYK
+211 PPTFRRFANWYK
-223 ATYFDKWTLLR
+223 ANYFDKWTLLR
-234 DGEKALKEE
+234 DGEKALKED

-248 KRDISKIEIGEI
+248 KRDISKIEVGEV

-287 FLDWKSTALVG
+287 FLDWKTTALVG

-315 NAILNLGKIPKFV
+315 NAILNVGRIPKFV
-328 YLDNGR
+328 YLDNGK
-334 AFRSKY
+334 AFRGKY
-340 FIGSAKSLV
+340 FMGSAD
-349 GGIKRARSRFGPLP
+349 FC
-363 PIRFDEI
+363 EI

-410 LASYIGTSIE
+410 LPSYIGTSIE
-420 SKPARLRRNEKFHS
+420 NKPARLRRNEKFHE
-434 EIHQELLVG
+434 EIHQEFV
-443 GIKRARSRSGPLP
+443 
-456 PIRFI
+456 
-461 PTIQQAIQ
+461 PTIQQTIQ

-484 NDKSKTIQEM
+484 NDKTKTIQEM
-494 LDSIEKRRRA
+494 LNSIER
-504 EAEESCGEQDSQ
+504 
-516 CRLTRAPKQQEIN
+516 QEIN
-529 PRELDDLMLAQEV
+529 PRELDDLMLAQEI

-549 IRFLKSDYYNDALY
+549 IRFLKADYYNDALY
-563 GLRQKVVI
+563 GLRQKVII

-585 ITGKFL
+585 TSGKFL

-603 AHYTG
+603 AYYTG
-608 DVKDIED
+608 EINDIED
-615 YKQKIQKQK
+615 YKQKIKKQK
-624 QLKNKTIRACK
+624 QLKNKTIKACK

-644 ILECQMDK
+644 ILEYTLEEK
-652 IDEIHLPPKIEIKKE
+652 EEEILPLSTVPKIEVKKE

-689 LMEYGCTCNDDR
+689 LMEHGCTCNDDR
-701 IWLTAYKES
+701 VWLMAYKES
-710 KEFKA
+710 KEFKEYETKIRT
-715 DCRQRAEASAC
+715 D
-726 PFIAGNQ
+726 
-733 ERNKL
+733 

>member
-1 MNDEKYITI
+1 MENEKYITI
-10 KELAELK
+10 KKLAELK
-17 GVSPRAIRLSKG
+17 SVSPRAIRLAKN
-29 KYITREF
+29 KYLTREI

-48 SSIEPELQE
+48 SSIEPEFQE
-57 KYYSKIVPTYEVKQL
+57 KYYSKIL
-72 PAPTDFHKP
+72 PACSEKLLPIPTDFHKP
-81 DKAKIIALAR
+81 DKAKVIALAR
-91 LDLLNLWKNERKN
+91 LDLLNLWKEERKN
-104 QQNKTQFDK
+104 QSNKTQFDN
-113 DFLGAYNAQ
+113 DFLSAYNAK

-127 IYAKLGNVSIG
+127 IYARLGKVSIG
-138 TLQRWKGIIGNS
+138 TLQRWKRTLGNS

-165 SRTCLTEHEK
+165 SRTSLTEYEK

-184 PNKFSIG
+184 PNRFSIG

-198 YVLEA
+198 YVLKTQE
-203 QGAEYIPA
+203 QEYIPA
-211 PPTFRSFANWYK
+211 PPTFRRFANWYK
-223 ATYFDKWTLLR
+223 ANYFDKWTLLR
-234 DGEKALKEE
+234 EGEKALKEE

-248 KRDISKIEIGEI
+248 KRDISKIEVGEV

-298 YEIMIEENTQ
+298 YEIMLEENTQ

-315 NAILNLGKIPKFV
+315 NAILNLSKIPKFV

-334 AFRSKY
+334 AFRGKY
-340 FIGSAKSLV
+340 FMGSAK
-349 GGIKRARSRFGPLP
+349 
-363 PIRFDEI
+363 FDEI

-410 LASYIGTSIE
+410 LPSYIGTSIE
-420 SKPARLRRNEKFHS
+420 NKPARLRRNEKFHK
-434 EIHQELLVG
+434 EVYQNFV
-443 GIKRARSRSGPLP
+443 
-456 PIRFI
+456 
-461 PTIQQAIQ
+461 PTIQQTIQ
-469 MINSWLEYKNSLPCP
+469 MVNSWLEYKNSLACP
-484 NDKSKTIQEM
+484 NDKTKTIKEM
-494 LDSIEKRRRA
+494 LDSIER
-504 EAEESCGEQDSQ
+504 
-516 CRLTRAPKQQEIN
+516 QEIN
-529 PRELDDLMLAQEV
+529 QRELDDLMLAQEI

-563 GLRQKVVI
+563 GLRQKVII

-585 ITGKFL
+585 MSGKFL
-591 CRADRITLTHPL
+591 CKADRITLTHPL

-608 DVKDIED
+608 EIKDVED

-624 QLKNKTIRACK
+624 QLKNKTIKACK
-635 EFLNIEDLE
+635 KFLNIEDLD
-644 ILECQMDK
+644 IIKCQIEEK
-652 IDEIHLPPKIEIKKE
+652 EEQHLLTPIISKSKIKKE

-674 AVKPLFKTSRERYEY
+674 AVKLLFKTSRERYEY
-689 LMEYGCTCNDDR
+689 LMKYGCTCNEDR
-701 IWLTAYKES
+701 IWLAAYKES
-710 KEFKA
+710 KEYKQYETDF
-715 DCRQRAEASAC
+715 C
-726 PFIAGNQ
+726 
-733 ERNKL
+733 

>member
-1 MNDEKYITI
+1 MNEEKYITI

-17 GVSPRAIRLSKG
+17 GVSTRAIRLSRG
-29 KYITREF
+29 KYQTREI
-36 TVKGGKSFEILL
+36 TVKGGRSFEIFL

-57 KYYSKIVPTYEVKQL
+57 KYYSKFVPSCTEKQL
-72 PAPTDFHKP
+72 PAPLDFHKP
-81 DKAKIIALAR
+81 DKAKTIALAR
-91 LDLLNLWKNERKN
+91 LDLLNLWKNQRKN
-104 QQNKTQFDK
+104 QQNKTQFDT
-113 DFLGAYNAQ
+113 DFLSAYNAQ

-127 IYAKLGNVSIG
+127 IYAKLGKVSIG
-138 TLQRWKGIIGNS
+138 TLQRWKRVLGNS

-165 SRTCLTEHEK
+165 SRTCLTEYEK

-198 YVLEA
+198 YVLKT

-211 PPTFRSFANWYK
+211 PPTFRKFANWYK
-223 ATYFDKWTLLR
+223 ANYFDKWTLLR
-234 DGEKALKEE
+234 DGEKTLKEE

-248 KRDISKIEIGEI
+248 KRDLSKIEVGEV

-298 YEIMIEENTQ
+298 YEIMLEENTQ

-328 YLDNGR
+328 YLDNGK
-334 AFRSKY
+334 AFKGKY
-340 FIGSAKSLV
+340 FMGSTDFNEV
-349 GGIKRARSRFGPLP
+349 
-363 PIRFDEI
+363 

-378 LGITTVFANPYN
+378 LGISTVFANPYN

-410 LASYIGTSIE
+410 LPSYIGTSIE
-420 SKPARLRRNEKFHS
+420 NKPARLRRNEKFHS
-434 EIHQELLVG
+434 EIHQEFV
-443 GIKRARSRSGPLP
+443 
-456 PIRFI
+456 
-461 PTIQQAIQ
+461 PTIQQTIQ
-469 MINSWLEYKNSLPCP
+469 MINSWLEYKISLPCP
-484 NDKSKTIQEM
+484 NDKTRSIKEM
-494 LDSIEKRRRA
+494 VDSIER
-504 EAEESCGEQDSQ
+504 
-516 CRLTRAPKQQEIN
+516 QEIN
-529 PRELDDLMLAQEV
+529 PRELDDLMMAQEI

-549 IRFLKSDYYNDALY
+549 IRFLKADYYNDTLY
-563 GLRQKVVI
+563 GLRQKVII

-576 DLSYINVYT
+576 DLNYINVYT
-585 ITGKFL
+585 TSGKFL
-591 CRADRITLTHPL
+591 CKADRITLTHPL

-608 DVKDIED
+608 EIKDVED

-624 QLKNKTIRACK
+624 QLKNRTIKACK

-644 ILECQMDK
+644 ILKCE
-652 IDEIHLPPKIEIKKE
+652 IDEAEEIYLPPKIEVKKE
-667 KPEKYNP
+667 KSEKYNP
-674 AVKPLFKTSRERYEY
+674 AVKPLFKTSRDRYEY
-689 LMEYGCTCNDDR
+689 LMKYGCTCNDDR
-701 IWLTAYKES
+701 VWLTNYKET
-710 KEFKA
+710 KEFEEYET
-715 DCRQRAEASAC
+715 DIC
-726 PFIAGNQ
+726 
-733 ERNKL
+733 

>member
-1 MNDEKYITI
+1 MNTSTMNKEKYITI
-10 KELAELK
+10 KELSELK
-17 GVSPRAIRLSKG
+17 GVSTRAIRLSLK
-29 KYITREF
+29 KYVTREI

-57 KYYSKIVPTYEVKQL
+57 KYYSKIVPTYTKKQL
-72 PAPTDFHKP
+72 LTPTDFHKP

-91 LDLLNLWKNERKN
+91 LNLLNIWKNERKN
-104 QQNKTQFDK
+104 QRNKTQFDN

-122 VLYPE
+122 VLYLE

-138 TLQRWKGIIGNS
+138 TLQRWKRIIGNS
-150 NNYELLIP
+150 NNYELLVP

-165 SRTCLTEHEK
+165 SRTCLTDYEK

-198 YVLEA
+198 YVLRT
-203 QGAEYIPA
+203 QDSEYIPA
-211 PPTFRSFANWYK
+211 APTFRRFANWYK
-223 ATYFDKWTLLR
+223 ANYFDKWTLLR
-234 DGEKALKEE
+234 DGKKALKEE
-243 VIPHI
+243 VMPHI
-248 KRDISKIEIGEI
+248 KRDISKIGVGEV

-287 FLDWKSTALVG
+287 FIDWKSSALVG

-334 AFRSKY
+334 AFRGKY
-340 FIGSAKSLV
+340 FVGSAN
-349 GGIKRARSRFGPLP
+349 FN
-363 PIRFDEI
+363 EI
-370 GLKGIYEK
+370 GIKGIYEK

-410 LASYIGTSIE
+410 LSYIGTNIE
-420 SKPARLRRNEKFHS
+420 NKPARLRRNEKFHS
-434 EIHQELLVG
+434 EIHQE
-443 GIKRARSRSGPLP
+443 
-456 PIRFI
+456 FI
-461 PTIQQAIQ
+461 PTIQHTIQ
-469 MINSWLEYKNSLPCP
+469 KINSWLKYKNSLPCP
-484 NDKSKTIQEM
+484 NDKTKSIKEM
-494 LDSIEKRRRA
+494 LDNIEK
-504 EAEESCGEQDSQ
+504 
-516 CRLTRAPKQQEIN
+516 QEIN
-529 PRELDDLMLAQEV
+529 QRELEDLMLAQEI

-563 GLRQKVVI
+563 GLRQKVII

-591 CRADRITLTHPL
+591 CRAERITLTHPL

-608 DVKDIED
+608 EIKDIED

-624 QLKNKTIRACK
+624 QLKNKTIKACK
-635 EFLNIEDLE
+635 EFLNIDDLE
-644 ILECQMDK
+644 IIECELEK
-652 IDEIHLPPKIEIKKE
+652 DEDTFLPPPIVPKIENKKE
-667 KPEKYNP
+667 KPKKYNP
-674 AVKPLFKTSRERYEY
+674 AVKPLFKMSRERYEY
-689 LMEYGCTCNDDR
+689 LMVHGCTCNDDR
-701 IWLTAYKES
+701 VWLTEYKES
-710 KEFKA
+710 KEYKQYET
-715 DCRQRAEASAC
+715 DIC
-726 PFIAGNQ
+726 
-733 ERNKL
+733 